1 MEAVII
7 DVTPDYFSS
16 ADDDLRTDA
25 DLEEFSITDE
35 NGHQFSALTPDVE
48 DDALV
53 FEKINSELRERS
65 IAPPKRPPR
74 RKNEA
79 NRQKYDEQMNH
90 DSDTFHSF
98 SLAKEASERHS
109 PKEDTDKSEHF
120 TDAVGETSDSQSIA
134 DTFMSAKESPGAH
147 KIKKEEF
154 AYKISIIEENKEKS
168 IGELQTTKS
177 SPAELVRNITM
188 ETVNDKPK
196 PDKLDEHKPDSD
208 ISKLNKKKEEVK
220 TLEEGKANTL
230 SNLEAT
236 PKPTK
241 KKRKSQDVVKNESLV
256 GTKDEHVDG
265 DIGSLKKERLSRT
278 IKKSKSTEKSYQEPQ
293 DTIEPES
300 NEAMGQDYP
309 QKIVLSLGIECP
321 ADKTK
326 STESLK
332 SKESSVEKDNSYSEE
347 GDGLKTFNKRKEK
360 STKKRKGSV
369 GEGVESNK
377 ARKRSAIKKAPP
389 IETDEHKMEVEQS
402 FTAAKTGDSKPLKRK
417 DSKKTPSLDSNE
429 QNVARDDGVVTA
441 EEESHIKKRKESKR
455 SPSVES
461 NENKFDIDETM
472 RIVKGEEN
480 STNISAVD
488 SSKQTESYKRT
499 ICENTGESP
508 KETKHDTSKIR
519 KTKKQRTISST
530 EAELPK
536 LAALGIGHTVE
547 VDTMAAKI
555 EPTLLESL
563 TQSLLDIQRS
573 LVSVEEK
580 IISQSTNEPHAVM
593 SSLSVLETLTQ
604 PIQDSIALVEEQAA
618 LESSS
623 EEHSLG
629 KTSTA
634 ILETI
639 SQPMQEF
646 QRGLALVEK
655 QAAFEESKASLLEIT
670 SLSILENVAQPVQEL
685 NREIVFIQEQ
695 AAIHQAESGISKKMI
710 IPSFEAK
717 LLQDKES
724 ADTDT
729 LLNISFL
736 ECVINPVSELKKE
749 IEILKEQAVMETNR
763 EFLAEKPSTA
773 VLVALSKPLR
783 DLQKGISLIAQQAEY
798 ETLDS
803 QENKNISKTTLNA
816 LIQPLEELNANV
828 RFIEQQ
834 ASLETEDTFLP
845 LISKFMI
852 VKSLAE
858 PIQELSHIVS
868 SIQQH
873 YVQEPIF
880 RAVPYR
886 DVSPVTQIF
895 AQSLEELKKE
905 IEIVKNIQLLSENI
919 PSVSETEKTTIFN
932 IVELLQP
939 LTDLQNG
946 LSQSQKLFTGK
957 LIGQDSEKAL
967 FDERES
973 LMRHISR
980 PSIELQDKLSKIE
993 YLLSNAI
1000 DSSSSG
1006 TIIMKESLALL
1017 KEPVQ
1022 ELKINIADIHQISF
1036 ISSGSDTDTVK
1047 FIEATMAHLNSPLK
1061 AFTNVLSDIE
1071 QHIAI
1076 ESASTFES
1084 SNVNPKFVKS
1094 LAQSIKEL
1102 ECNIATIDKQKQ
1114 SENNS
1119 FTKPNEV
1126 TEIQELKEPLLEL
1139 KEGLV
1144 KIMQDIILEENLE
1157 RGDETPTSGLITLV
1171 QPLGKLEMCLAL
1183 TEGKLEKELNTHKQA
1198 RKSSLSSAKT
1208 LIQPIQQLHRDIV
1221 EIQQLAI
1228 LSTEGLGTE
1237 STLDVLS
1244 TLEKPLQ
1251 NLHRA
1256 LDVVEK
1262 SQETPQILSALQ
1274 VENVV
1279 QSIQTIQESISKLE
1293 HLSHQIPGE
1302 NGLEM
1307 LANLSAPL
1315 KYLENNLLEGE
1326 EILLQ
1331 EENINITSQENMYIL
1346 QSLSKP
1352 LKEFH
1357 REMVKLQNLA
1367 IEIQSTPE
1375 SLSTI
1380 SISTSII
1387 EPLNKLEHQ
1396 IEIVTKQAKAV
1407 ITDKTHMRSIYLIDK
1422 LIHPLETLQE
1432 SLSAIE
1438 KQNVLSGSHN
1448 SPDEYNLFVIQNV
1461 NKSVNDLKETLKFYY
1476 KPPTDEIVDKFSTKD
1491 TSILNSLSEP
1501 LTELQQSLN
1510 QFEQQ
1515 LLGSGVKAESTM
1527 ANISLLAPLT
1537 EPLKDLTKEI
1547 MDVERRKISLSNDE
1561 STKADFSI
1569 YKLETFI
1576 KPIQQLQQGISLVQ
1590 VSIPEISG
1598 KLSPETIALGTLVE
1612 SLNHLKEQL
1621 KKIGDKINSSVLV
1634 VRASQPVINSFTNSI
1649 SELQKGFELIEL
1661 QAFLDSDEEPM
1672 SERESLS
1679 ILEGL
1684 AHPLEKL
1691 RSSLVQIEEHC
1702 AEEGLDGIDNVALKF
1717 VTKVAPSV
1725 EEVLKGIALIGK
1737 QASLETDSEPLS
1749 DITLSLVEN
1758 LAQPMQEL
1766 RKGLAQIQ
1774 QHVIL
1779 ESCGSLVNTEESG
1792 VSSVEISRLIPQEE
1806 NRGRVVDSRSLHTEE
1821 SGVASVITS
1830 EIFPLRDQMEIS
1842 DLTETKF
1849 QISDNDNSI
1858 TSHKPVQQ
1866 PMSIKKLLHEIEQQ
1880 IVVDLSSSIVDD
1892 NIANQLL
1899 KTMKQ
1904 PIEDLQSK
1912 ISKRNQEQPIETPNE
1927 QNSEESFYSL
1937 LDQTRKQMTT
1947 AIATIQNHAIL
1958 HNNADLEK
1966 CSRAILLCLASS
1978 PNDFKL
1984 YIEESLKSLDKD
1996 LFNTLSLS
2004 TIPKR
2009 EENGH
2014 ANKAPIVEGTL
2025 IYSKNEPIYEH
2036 CIALLG
2042 QLTTPVQQLQQAI
2055 ASVQQHGLSGESHF
2069 STSSPLMELAQPIQ
2083 ELQMC
2088 VEQIER
2094 EIFPSSYGA
2103 INEVRFKTIAQAII
2117 KPFEGLHKN
2126 IALIDKY
2133 TTIEDVAKS
2142 LITPH
2147 ELSILEA
2154 FSEPVEKL
2162 KKYVALIEQQV
2173 CLEPN
2178 ESLVASEDVMTTPLN
2193 GTQDETSTNEIV
2205 LIEDPDKLE
2214 TSNEIKLTQT
2224 YLSDIETVSK
2234 HVKELMNIIYVIEK
2248 QVGLE
2253 STEPLLVQS
2262 NISALQTLAKPL
2274 EEIQMYIG
2282 LVEKRQII
2290 EGGEY
2295 TMPDQK
2301 NISALKALSKP
2312 IEELQNTLIE
2322 IGHKVVLEEGG
2333 DPLRETYDISLS
2345 KNITIPLQ
2353 EIKQCLS
2360 LIQEQEPIYIKEE
2373 TMPEK
2378 SLLIESLTKATKELE
2393 KEITIVEKQEI
2404 LELYVESL
2412 IGSKSLT
2419 SLGTFANPILE
2430 LTQAIALLKQQA
2442 LIVSEGGNL
2451 SEKSNMQVLETI
2463 AKPLRELQISLAQ
2476 VEQQIITE
2484 DVKESK
2490 KAVFV
2495 AKALA
2500 TPLILLENEII
2511 KLEEQLILEQQDC
2524 DISEIPEISLLKK
2537 LACSVNE
2544 IKKQLAHVEMPQ
2556 VLENIDQSMT
2566 DGGSTSEH
2574 KNIAELIK
2582 ESKYVSDIYQELV
2595 IVESNTEKLTDNLEL
2610 SVTEQIE
2617 SPLEELYKSLVKLET
2632 QMFLQDQT
2640 MNEPE
2645 IFTLLTILAKS
2656 IAETKRQIAS
2666 INHDIVS
2673 EGTVSDIDGLNQ
2685 TSILRAVSHPIKNL
2699 QQAIST
2705 LEQITIATG
2714 EHTLAGGT
2722 DSTLLKSLI
2731 KPIKEVKE
2739 SISLVQSQVGISL
2752 ISEELGENPNI
2763 SPRYIEY
2770 ITQPMHELLEA
2781 VNVVHNHIF
2790 ETVGPV
2796 PENKDI
2802 VTTNTIFTPL
2812 QELKA
2817 GLEKIKTIELESG
2830 KISDSKASYALL
2842 QVLAHPM
2849 QELEKG
2855 IELLE
2860 KPMVIETGSRSSSE
2874 EVDLLLLSKLSKTI
2888 QEMKKGLIQID
2899 KQKLLSDSQSNR
2911 DDSTKVL
2918 EVVDLRDVASISEEF
2933 GKRDSEKE
2941 LKTLIDASNQSM
2953 YGKKEEVDQTNFNEL
2968 NLEGNKHI
2976 QDEDIIN
2983 NKVDETGHDN
2993 NDINMTKTKKKKVV
3007 SHEEREKIIA
3017 DCKNNTVKEDEQ
3029 RTEEEAAT
3037 LGAHLVV
3044 YEIETKN
3051 KNEAQ
3056 KEIGYEAN
3064 DENIVGKNILSDIE
3078 TLAKPV
3084 KELMN
3089 SIYVAEKQIGLESNE
3104 PLLGQSNITALQ
3116 SLVHPLEEIQRY
3128 IALVEKQQI
3137 LEGEEYIMPDQKNIS
3152 ALKALSKPIEE
3163 LQNTLI
3169 EIDHKVVL
3177 EAEGD
3182 PLRETYDISLLK
3194 NITIPLQEI
3203 KQYLSLIQQ
3212 QEPIY
3217 IKEEPMF
3224 EISPLIESLTKATK
3238 EHKKEITIVEKQEI
3252 LEPYVESLIGSKSL
3266 TSLGTFANPIL
3277 ELTRDIALI
3286 EQQALIVSEGGNLS
3300 EKSNMQVLETIAK
3313 PLREFQI
3320 SLAQV
3325 EQQVITE
3332 DVKESKKAVFVAKAL
3347 ATPLILLENEILKLE
3362 EQLLLSPQEYDTSEI
3377 PAMSLLKTLS
3387 CSVIEV
3393 KKHLAHVEVQ
3403 KVLENIDKSDVGI
3416 TSEVKTSAV
3425 YLDESQKFVEPIEKN
3440 TPEKIKLS
3448 DLEQMENPLIELYK
3462 SLVHIEQKIIL
3473 QECDRAMYDPDSFR
3487 LVTALA
3493 KPIDEVKRQIELLD
3507 DEIGSEKA
3515 ALKGTSTLHTVTNP
3529 IQNLQQA
3536 ISQLEQATINTTTNT
3551 MSDKTDLYLLKELAK
3566 PISEVK
3572 ERISLVQEHAEI
3584 ELNNEKI
3591 CEKQIMSTME
3601 KMSQPIHE
3609 LLEALNAVQKNIME
3623 SVPQISENKATID
3636 LNILAAPIQE
3646 LKTGLEKLEKLSITS
3661 GKLCD
3666 SKASYALLKVI
3677 AIPMQEL
3684 QKGIA
3689 LVEKSKVRQIGGGS
3703 ISEEANLILLKKL
3716 SKPLREME
3724 KGLIKIEKQNIFAT
3738 SIQSVTSDVTVV
3750 SNLATLT
3757 NIDGISKEFEIL
3769 SGKGKTN
3776 VSETSIQ
3783 DLCGKK
3789 NISEGVDEPN
3799 VSKNKKYDSELK
3811 ELEDTENKNEEEC
3824 KYKGTEDIERKKD
3837 NAGDNEHKKIE
3848 SEDVE
3853 VKTKV
3858 LEEIEIKY
3866 LETKEIKNK
3875 KKETKES
3882 VYKIKEA
3889 EEIKLKIIEVE
3900 EMECKLKESGDVE
3913 LKSKESERIEYK
3925 NKETGE
3931 IQEKKKPEDVE
3942 SIKKESKEIER
3953 KKNEVEEIELN
3964 QKEVEEIKNQKK
3976 DVDDIEHKNKEA
3988 EEIEKKNEGENE
4000 IELKNK
4006 EAGVIECKT
4015 KEPENDKPIEKEAE
4029 DIERKKKDAKE
4040 IENKREEAEE
4050 FQRKKNE
4057 ALKKKE
4063 AEDIKPKKKEAEKI
4077 EVKKKEEEIEIKN
4090 EEAEKN
4096 DHTKNE
4102 AEESEIKSKE
4112 VDKIEIKRE
4121 EVKKIELKNKSEEIE
4136 TKRNAADEVE
4146 CEKKEAEEIELK
4158 NKEAVENERKNEE
4171 VEIERKNKETE
4182 EIEIKRNKVE
4192 EIEIKRKEVEEIEI
4206 KRKTGEEI
4214 ECKKK
4219 EAEEIECKNKETKE
4233 IGCKTKES
4241 KITECKKKEVA
4252 DIELKNEEEEKELKN
4267 KEAGDITSKNKEVEE
4282 IESKNKQAEEI
4293 ERKIKETE
4301 GNESKKKEAEEI
4313 ERKNKEEEEI
4323 ENKKKEAEGI
4333 ERKKKEAEEIERKN
4347 KEAEENESK
4356 KKEAEEIER
4365 KNKEAEEIENK
4376 KKEVE
4381 EIESQKKEAKKL
4393 EHKKKEA
4400 EEIERKNKE
4409 DENEIKKKEAEGI
4422 ERKKKEAEEIE
4433 CKNKEAEEIENKKKE
4448 AKEIESKK
4456 KEAKKLERKKKEA
4469 EEIESK
4475 KKDSEEIKRKNKQAE
4490 EIERKNKEAEEN
4502 AIKMKEEEEIERKK
4516 KEAEEIERKNKEVE
4530 ENEIKRKEAEEI
4542 ERKKKEAVEIECKK
4556 KEAEEIENK
4565 KKEAE
4570 EIESKKKEAK
4580 NLERKKKEAEEIERK
4595 KKDSEEIKC
4604 KNKQAEEFER
4614 KIKEAEAIESK
4625 KKEAEEIESKNK
4637 QAEQIERKNKEAEEN
4652 ETKRKETEDIERK
4665 NKQAED
4671 IERKKKEAE
4680 EIQCKNK
4687 EAEEIENKKKEAKE
4701 IESKNKEAKKLE
4713 RKKREA
4719 EEIERKKREAEEIE
4733 RKKNEAE
4740 EIECKNKEAVEIERK
4755 NKEVEEIEIKKK
4767 EADEIEHKNKEVE
4780 ENEIKRKE
4788 AENIERKKK
4797 EAEEI
4802 ECKNKE
4808 AEEIENKNKEAEEI
4822 ESKKKEAQEIEF
4834 NKPETVEIESK
4845 KRKSQKSKLK
4855 KKEPEE
4861 IESKKKEADEIKR
4874 KNKEAEE
4881 NEIKRKEA
4889 EDIERKKKEAE
4900 KIECKNKEAEEI
4912 ENKKKEAEEIESK
4925 KKEADEIERKNKEAE
4940 DNEIKRKEE
4949 DIERKKKEAEEI
4961 ECKKKE
4967 AEEIEIKKK
4976 EAEEIESK
4984 KKEAKKLELK
4994 KKEAEEIERKKKDSE
5009 EIKSKNKQA
5018 EEIERKNK
5026 EEEEN
5031 EIKKKEEEGIE
5042 RKKKETKKLER
5053 KKKEVEEV
5061 ERKKK
5066 DSEEIKTKNKQA
5078 EEIERKNK
5086 EAQENEI
5093 KMKEAEEIERKK
5105 KEAEEIERKN
5115 KEAEEN
5121 EIKRKE
5127 AEDIE
5132 SKNKEAQENEI
5143 KMKEAEE
5150 IERKK
5155 KEAEEIERKNKEAE
5169 ENDIKRKE
5177 AEDIERKKKEAVEIE
5192 CKKKESEEIKRK
5204 KKEAE
5209 DVDLKKK
5216 EAEEFESKKRKSQKS
5231 RLKKKEPKESECKSK
5246 EAEVIE
5252 RKNKEAEDIE
5262 QKKKEAE
5269 NYTNCKETQHKLM
5282 ESEKD
5287 THKSSKTIVPIL
5299 DIGVGDKT
5307 ESQENTSEPITNK
5320 DKEEQK
5326 LIYGSSVK
5334 NESILYLQQDAD
5346 PNSDVVK
5353 ITRDVKYPRD
5363 KSPTD
5368 LEKLRIVEQDD
5379 DSDNKKARNR
5389 ITDRATRRARSY
5401 DQGDWKEEESLR
5413 RRRIYDDAMES
5424 SETLTASTTTTT
5436 TLTPFSARLRV
5447 RDYTAEDSS
5456 LASMEDLPLDHT
5468 RRSRTRERV
5477 EVSSSRVRLIVSGNS
5492 IYLFQER
5499 VSFCFRSSVFGSSDG
5514 VSLF

>member
-1 MEAVII
+1 MANNATLIFTLYSSPMASLVLTDSSQLTSDQSTFRTRGEQELLGDRYRVSENNNTVHLSLHHVTREDGGVYTLVAKNAAGEARRAVKLLVAEVGGGGEEVPTFVRRLTDLAVKVGTRTRFTRRDTVSWHKNDRLVEEGERFHFLHEGTFFCVDVAPVMVEDGGRWTCMAESSGGRSSCSSHLNVLVPKAYKNPEFLEELRALLTEQGTVSLECKVVGVPTPVLKWYKDGKEIKAGDVFALTANPDDPTSLGTYTCEAVNCMGKTYSSSRVHVMGKGSREGSLRPADSLKPVGPPPIFAQELRNEKVKIGDTATLSCQVAVPPWPQSISWYNKEGRVDQNDKYHVMEDGLGGYNLEIHPLAVPPWPQSISWYNKEGRVDQNDKYHVMEDGLGGYNLEIHPCEVVDEGEWKCVATSALGMKGISRCILTVTYPKNYRRPRFLESLKAILTEEGLVSFECKVVGYPTPQLRWFKDGQELKPGDVYQLTGTNSLGSYSCIAKNCMGETTSSAELTVEDIQNQLNEEEKLQLFSTNQPPKFVRGLKSSEAKIDEDFRFTVQGRLTDTPPSHLMVPQAEWKCVATNDFGHSVTSCFLKLNIPRHFKKPRFLECLQAVLSEEGAVNLECKVIGVPQPVLKWYKDGEELKPGDIHRIISGQDGTCCLGTYTCEAQNCMGVVSSSASLLGFEERRTRKSSDLPKLDISGGVIPGGHTIVRNPSLSTIHEERTSQMYDTPATERSLTVDERADISFSFDGREVSVSLYETPDLTEEEALQVVEMYADELSENVSEHNIVELPPLRFVKETSNTRNLLMEAVII

-98 SLAKEASERHS
+98 SQAKEASERHS

-278 IKKSKSTEKSYQEPQ
+278 IKKCKSTEKSDQEPQ

-389 IETDEHKMEVEQS
+389 IETDEHKMEVEQT

-499 ICENTGESP
+499 ICDSTGESP

-736 ECVINPVSELKKE
+736 ECVINPVSELQKE

-763 EFLAEKPSTA
+763 EFLAEKPSTT

-834 ASLETEDTFLP
+834 ASLETEDTFFP

-1183 TEGKLEKELNTHKQA
+1183 TEGKLEKELNTHKQT

-1228 LSTEGLGTE
+1228 LSTEGFGTE

-1302 NGLEM
+1302 NGLEI

-1491 TSILNSLSEP
+1491 TSILNSLYEP

-1621 KKIGDKINSSVLV
+1621 KKIGNKINSSVLV

-1691 RSSLVQIEEHC
+1691 RNSLVQIEEHC

-1737 QASLETDSEPLS
+1737 QASLETD
-1749 DITLSLVEN
+1749 
-1758 LAQPMQEL
+1758 
-1766 RKGLAQIQ
+1766 
-1774 QHVIL
+1774 
-1779 ESCGSLVNTEESG
+1779 
-1792 VSSVEISRLIPQEE
+1792 
-1806 NRGRVVDSRSLHTEE
+1806 
-1821 SGVASVITS
+1821 
-1830 EIFPLRDQMEIS
+1830 
-1842 DLTETKF
+1842 
-1849 QISDNDNSI
+1849 DNDNSI
-1858 TSHKPVQQ
+1858 SSHKPVQQ

-1927 QNSEESFYSL
+1927 QSSEESFYSL
-1937 LDQTRKQMTT
+1937 LDQTR
-1947 AIATIQNHAIL
+1947 
-1958 HNNADLEK
+1958 
-1966 CSRAILLCLASS
+1966 
-1978 PNDFKL
+1978 
-1984 YIEESLKSLDKD
+1984 
-1996 LFNTLSLS
+1996 
-2004 TIPKR
+2004 
-2009 EENGH
+2009 
-2014 ANKAPIVEGTL
+2014 
-2025 IYSKNEPIYEH
+2025 
-2036 CIALLG
+2036 

-2094 EIFPSSYGA
+2094 EIIPSSYGA
-2103 INEVRFKTIAQAII
+2103 IN
-2117 KPFEGLHKN
+2117 
-2126 IALIDKY
+2126 
-2133 TTIEDVAKS
+2133 
-2142 LITPH
+2142 
-2147 ELSILEA
+2147 
-2154 FSEPVEKL
+2154 
-2162 KKYVALIEQQV
+2162 
-2173 CLEPN
+2173 
-2178 ESLVASEDVMTTPLN
+2178 
-2193 GTQDETSTNEIV
+2193 
-2205 LIEDPDKLE
+2205 
-2214 TSNEIKLTQT
+2214 
-2224 YLSDIETVSK
+2224 
-2234 HVKELMNIIYVIEK
+2234 
-2248 QVGLE
+2248 
-2253 STEPLLVQS
+2253 
-2262 NISALQTLAKPL
+2262 
-2274 EEIQMYIG
+2274 
-2282 LVEKRQII
+2282 
-2290 EGGEY
+2290 
-2295 TMPDQK
+2295 
-2301 NISALKALSKP
+2301 
-2312 IEELQNTLIE
+2312 
-2322 IGHKVVLEEGG
+2322 
-2333 DPLRETYDISLS
+2333 
-2345 KNITIPLQ
+2345 
-2353 EIKQCLS
+2353 
-2360 LIQEQEPIYIKEE
+2360 
-2373 TMPEK
+2373 
-2378 SLLIESLTKATKELE
+2378 
-2393 KEITIVEKQEI
+2393 
-2404 LELYVESL
+2404 
-2412 IGSKSLT
+2412 
-2419 SLGTFANPILE
+2419 
-2430 LTQAIALLKQQA
+2430 
-2442 LIVSEGGNL
+2442 
-2451 SEKSNMQVLETI
+2451 
-2463 AKPLRELQISLAQ
+2463 
-2476 VEQQIITE
+2476 
-2484 DVKESK
+2484 
-2490 KAVFV
+2490 
-2495 AKALA
+2495 
-2500 TPLILLENEII
+2500 
-2511 KLEEQLILEQQDC
+2511 
-2524 DISEIPEISLLKK
+2524 
-2537 LACSVNE
+2537 
-2544 IKKQLAHVEMPQ
+2544 
-2556 VLENIDQSMT
+2556 
-2566 DGGSTSEH
+2566 
-2574 KNIAELIK
+2574 
-2582 ESKYVSDIYQELV
+2582 
-2595 IVESNTEKLTDNLEL
+2595 
-2610 SVTEQIE
+2610 
-2617 SPLEELYKSLVKLET
+2617 
-2632 QMFLQDQT
+2632 
-2640 MNEPE
+2640 
-2645 IFTLLTILAKS
+2645 
-2656 IAETKRQIAS
+2656 
-2666 INHDIVS
+2666 
-2673 EGTVSDIDGLNQ
+2673 
-2685 TSILRAVSHPIKNL
+2685 
-2699 QQAIST
+2699 
-2705 LEQITIATG
+2705 
-2714 EHTLAGGT
+2714 
-2722 DSTLLKSLI
+2722 
-2731 KPIKEVKE
+2731 
-2739 SISLVQSQVGISL
+2739 
-2752 ISEELGENPNI
+2752 
-2763 SPRYIEY
+2763 
-2770 ITQPMHELLEA
+2770 
-2781 VNVVHNHIF
+2781 
-2790 ETVGPV
+2790 
-2796 PENKDI
+2796 
-2802 VTTNTIFTPL
+2802 
-2812 QELKA
+2812 
-2817 GLEKIKTIELESG
+2817 
-2830 KISDSKASYALL
+2830 
-2842 QVLAHPM
+2842 
-2849 QELEKG
+2849 
-2855 IELLE
+2855 
-2860 KPMVIETGSRSSSE
+2860 
-2874 EVDLLLLSKLSKTI
+2874 
-2888 QEMKKGLIQID
+2888 
-2899 KQKLLSDSQSNR
+2899 
-2911 DDSTKVL
+2911 
-2918 EVVDLRDVASISEEF
+2918 
-2933 GKRDSEKE
+2933 
-2941 LKTLIDASNQSM
+2941 
-2953 YGKKEEVDQTNFNEL
+2953 
-2968 NLEGNKHI
+2968 
-2976 QDEDIIN
+2976 
-2983 NKVDETGHDN
+2983 
-2993 NDINMTKTKKKKVV
+2993 
-3007 SHEEREKIIA
+3007 
-3017 DCKNNTVKEDEQ
+3017 
-3029 RTEEEAAT
+3029 
-3037 LGAHLVV
+3037 
-3044 YEIETKN
+3044 
-3051 KNEAQ
+3051 
-3056 KEIGYEAN
+3056 
-3064 DENIVGKNILSDIE
+3064 
-3078 TLAKPV
+3078 
-3084 KELMN
+3084 
-3089 SIYVAEKQIGLESNE
+3089 
-3104 PLLGQSNITALQ
+3104 
-3116 SLVHPLEEIQRY
+3116 
-3128 IALVEKQQI
+3128 
-3137 LEGEEYIMPDQKNIS
+3137 
-3152 ALKALSKPIEE
+3152 
-3163 LQNTLI
+3163 
-3169 EIDHKVVL
+3169 
-3177 EAEGD
+3177 
-3182 PLRETYDISLLK
+3182 
-3194 NITIPLQEI
+3194 
-3203 KQYLSLIQQ
+3203 
-3212 QEPIY
+3212 
-3217 IKEEPMF
+3217 
-3224 EISPLIESLTKATK
+3224 
-3238 EHKKEITIVEKQEI
+3238 
-3252 LEPYVESLIGSKSL
+3252 
-3266 TSLGTFANPIL
+3266 
-3277 ELTRDIALI
+3277 
-3286 EQQALIVSEGGNLS
+3286 
-3300 EKSNMQVLETIAK
+3300 
-3313 PLREFQI
+3313 
-3320 SLAQV
+3320 
-3325 EQQVITE
+3325 
-3332 DVKESKKAVFVAKAL
+3332 
-3347 ATPLILLENEILKLE
+3347 
-3362 EQLLLSPQEYDTSEI
+3362 
-3377 PAMSLLKTLS
+3377 
-3387 CSVIEV
+3387 EV

-3448 DLEQMENPLIELYK
+3448 YLEQMENPLIELYK

-3507 DEIGSEKA
+3507 DGIGSEKA
-3515 ALKGTSTLHTVTNP
+3515 AENIDALKGTSTLHTVTNP

-3689 LVEKSKVRQIGGGS
+3689 LAEKSEVRQIGGGS

-3811 ELEDTENKNEEEC
+3811 ELEETENKNEEEC

-3882 VYKIKEA
+3882 VHKIKEA

-3913 LKSKESERIEYK
+3913 LKNKESERIKYK
-3925 NKETGE
+3925 NKEAGE
-3931 IQEKKKPEDVE
+3931 IQKKKKPEDVE

-3988 EEIEKKNEGENE
+3988 EEIENKNEGENE
-4000 IELKNK
+4000 IEPKNK

-4050 FQRKKNE
+4050 IQRKKNE

-4063 AEDIKPKKKEAEKI
+4063 AEDIKRKKKEAEKI

-4090 EEAEKN
+4090 KEAEEN

-4136 TKRNAADEVE
+4136 TKRNAADEIE

-4206 KRKTGEEI
+4206 KRKAGEEI

-4267 KEAGDITSKNKEVEE
+4267 KEAEDITSKNKEVEE

-4376 KKEVE
+4376 KKEAE
-4381 EIESQKKEAKKL
+4381 EIESKKKEAKKL

-4409 DENEIKKKEAEGI
+4409 EENEIKKKEAEGI

-4469 EEIESK
+4469 EDIESK

-4530 ENEIKRKEAEEI
+4530 ENGIKRKEAEDI

-4595 KKDSEEIKC
+4595 KKGFRGDKKSKEIESK
-4604 KNKQAEEFER
+4604 K
-4614 KIKEAEAIESK
+4614 KEAKNLERK
-4625 KKEAEEIESKNK
+4625 KKEAEEIERKKKDSEEIKSKNK
-4637 QAEQIERKNKEAEEN
+4637 QAEEIECKNKDSEEIKSKNKQAEEFERKNKEAEEN

-4665 NKQAED
+4665 NKEAED

-4680 EIQCKNK
+4680 EIECKNK

-4767 EADEIEHKNKEVE
+4767 EADEIEHKNKEAE

-4822 ESKKKEAQEIEF
+4822 ESIKKEAQEIEF
-4834 NKPETVEIESK
+4834 NKPETVEVESK

-4861 IESKKKEADEIKR
+4861 IESKMKEADEIKR

-4925 KKEADEIERKNKEAE
+4925 KKEADEIESKKKEAE
-4940 DNEIKRKEE
+4940 DNEIKRKEEE

-4967 AEEIEIKKK
+4967 AEEIKIKKK
-4976 EAEEIESK
+4976 EAEDIESK
-4984 KKEAKKLELK
+4984 KKEAKKLEHK

-5053 KKKEVEEV
+5053 KKKEAEEV

-5066 DSEEIKTKNKQA
+5066 DSEEIKRKNKQA

-5177 AEDIERKKKEAVEIE
+5177 AEDIERKKKEA
-5192 CKKKESEEIKRK
+5192 K
-5204 KKEAE
+5204 
-5209 DVDLKKK
+5209 
-5216 EAEEFESKKRKSQKS
+5216 
-5231 RLKKKEPKESECKSK
+5231 
-5246 EAEVIE
+5246 
-5252 RKNKEAEDIE
+5252 
-5262 QKKKEAE
+5262 
-5269 NYTNCKETQHKLM
+5269 
-5282 ESEKD
+5282 
-5287 THKSSKTIVPIL
+5287 
-5299 DIGVGDKT
+5299 
-5307 ESQENTSEPITNK
+5307 
-5320 DKEEQK
+5320 
-5326 LIYGSSVK
+5326 
-5334 NESILYLQQDAD
+5334 
-5346 PNSDVVK
+5346 
-5353 ITRDVKYPRD
+5353 
-5363 KSPTD
+5363 
-5368 LEKLRIVEQDD
+5368 
-5379 DSDNKKARNR
+5379 
-5389 ITDRATRRARSY
+5389 
-5401 DQGDWKEEESLR
+5401 
-5413 RRRIYDDAMES
+5413 
-5424 SETLTASTTTTT
+5424 
-5436 TLTPFSARLRV
+5436 
-5447 RDYTAEDSS
+5447 
-5456 LASMEDLPLDHT
+5456 
-5468 RRSRTRERV
+5468 
-5477 EVSSSRVRLIVSGNS
+5477 
-5492 IYLFQER
+5492 
-5499 VSFCFRSSVFGSSDG
+5499 
-5514 VSLF
+5514 